1 MTLSKDYN
9 NHIFV
14 NTEVEQAYLVSNDI
28 YVVQLNDKRKYVV
41 SKWGFVGSTQSLTIY
56 KGIYSN
62 RCIDL
67 TDDQYN
73 KIQQI
78 KNKYFTK

>member
-14 NTEVEQAYLVSNDI
+14 HTDIKQAYLVSNDI
-28 YVVQLNDKRKYVV
+28 YVVQLHNKRVYVV
-41 SKWGFVGSTQSLTIY
+41 SKWGFVGLPVNPTIY
-56 KGIYSN
+56 KGLYSS

>member
-1 MTLSKDYN
+1 MTLSRDYN

-14 NTEVEQAYLVSNDI
+14 HTDINKAILVSNDI
-28 YVVQLNDKRKYVV
+28 YVVQLHNKRVHVV
-41 SKWGFVGSTQSLTIY
+41 SKWGFVAPVGTYTIY
-56 KGIYSN
+56 KGRYSN

-78 KNKYFTK
+78 KKQLK

>member
-1 MTLSKDYN
+1 MLSKDYN

-14 NTEVEQAYLVSNDI
+14 NTDIKQAYLVSNDI
-28 YVVQLNDKRKYVV
+28 YVVKLQDNRIYVV
-41 SKWGFVGSTQSLTIY
+41 SKWGFVGSTQASTIY

-67 TDDQYN
+67 TDDQYK
-73 KIQQI
+73 KIQWL
-78 KNKYFTK
+78 KKKLK